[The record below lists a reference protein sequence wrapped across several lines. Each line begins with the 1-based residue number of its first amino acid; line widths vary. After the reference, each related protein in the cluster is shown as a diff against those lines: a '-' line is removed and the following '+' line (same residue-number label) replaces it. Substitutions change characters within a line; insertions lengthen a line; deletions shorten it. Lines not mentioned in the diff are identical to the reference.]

1 MQLAEKQD
9 ISVRL
14 DVSTSAAVLPT
25 NFAPSPR
32 VRHDINLESIA
43 VSTQKAISFEAI
55 ARCLWSIG
63 EIEQHP
69 SVSQLLAFSLES
81 SFTELPK
88 QQNRFLE
95 ELGFAIR
102 TSEHYEI
109 FLSQSRIT
117 LSISFEVEEREWG
130 SFYQK
135 IKTKVSVN
143 SNDTKDVLKTV
154 LATLIASALTSCANS
169 PEPMDFE
176 YSLRDRPIYI
186 CTINSAIQGDNEAL
200 VRKAA
205 AMLSTTQF
213 LSRQHEVEVWKA
225 RQMCLAAAGFDP
237 GPIDGIPGERT
248 MRAAES
254 YSAAFDNVQV
264 LWSSSVFARHLIYHS
279 FARHELLRQMK

>member
-1 MQLAEKQD
+1 MQLSEKQD
-9 ISVRL
+9 VSVRF
-14 DVSTSAAVLPT
+14 DVSTSATVLPT

-32 VRHDINLESIA
+32 ERHDVNLEAIA

-69 SVSQLLAFSLES
+69 SVSQFLSFSLDS

-88 QQNRFLE
+88 QQNRFFE
-95 ELGFAIR
+95 VIGFAVR
-102 TSEHYEI
+102 PSGQYEI
-109 FLSQSRIT
+109 LLPKLRVT
-117 LSISFEVEEREWG
+117 LFISFEVEEREWG

-135 IKTKVSVN
+135 IKTKISVN
-143 SNDTKDVLKTV
+143 SADAKDVLKTV

-176 YSLRDRPIYI
+176 YSLRNRPIYI
-186 CTINSAIQGDNEAL
+186 CTINSTIHGDNEAL
-200 VRKAA
+200 VREAA

-213 LSRQHEVEVWKA
+213 LSKQHEVEVWKA
-225 RQMCLAAAGFDP
+225 RQMCLAATGFDP

-248 MRAAES
+248 RRAAES

-279 FARHELLRQMK
+279 FARHEFLRQMK